1 MIDAECLFFGV
12 LEMKDHNSNKPFIE
26 QNSFLKGLLIG
37 IGSTVLIAGI
47 GAAIVY
53 QFINLKKNRPQV
65 DEKLYDFSSQGGIT
79 SDTDVTASSNPRFRR
94 ESEKLEKDYEI
105 RLKEFE
111 EIEEAAK
118 HFRDRI

>member
-1 MIDAECLFFGV
+1 
-12 LEMKDHNSNKPFIE
+12 MKDHNSHKPYIE

-37 IGSTVLIAGI
+37 IGSTLLIAGI
-47 GAAIVY
+47 GSAIVY

-65 DEKLYDFSSQGGIT
+65 DEKLYNFSSQGGII

-105 RLKEFE
+105 RAKEFE

>member
-1 MIDAECLFFGV
+1 
-12 LEMKDHNSNKPFIE
+12 MKDHNSHKPLIE

-37 IGSTVLIAGI
+37 IGSTALILGI
-47 GAAIVY
+47 GTAIVY
-53 QFINLKKNRPQV
+53 QFINLKKNRPRTE
-65 DEKLYDFSSQGGIT
+65 EKLYDFSSQGGIT
-79 SDTDVTASSNPRFRR
+79 SDTDVTSSSNPRFRR

-118 HFRDRI
+118 HFRERI